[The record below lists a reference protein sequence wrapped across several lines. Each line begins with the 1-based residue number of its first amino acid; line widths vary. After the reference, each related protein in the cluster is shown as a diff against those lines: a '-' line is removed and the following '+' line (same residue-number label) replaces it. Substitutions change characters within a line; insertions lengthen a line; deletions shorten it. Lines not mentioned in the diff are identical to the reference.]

1 MYREVIGTC
10 WKTFIEIVSSAKF
23 IFFSIVAIS
32 IGTMGIWVP
41 VLFELDLS
49 SGGNTTSKATV
60 ENFPI
65 FMYVVGVLGT
75 LAAEYFIR
83 NEKFDE
89 DRKQAV
95 QSFSML
101 VWFIA
106 IVLSFWALKDPKG
119 NTWQLWLSLWLTIS
133 LWMSFT
139 KKDDFSFTDT
149 TKSQLEG
156 NGNNAVKFGGKGL

>member
-83 NEKFDE
+83 NEKVNW
-89 DRKQAV
+89 KVMVITQ
-95 QSFSML
+95 
-101 VWFIA
+101 
-106 IVLSFWALKDPKG
+106 
-119 NTWQLWLSLWLTIS
+119 LSLVVKVYEYR
-133 LWMSFT
+133 T
-139 KKDDFSFTDT
+139 K
-149 TKSQLEG
+149 
-156 NGNNAVKFGGKGL
+156 